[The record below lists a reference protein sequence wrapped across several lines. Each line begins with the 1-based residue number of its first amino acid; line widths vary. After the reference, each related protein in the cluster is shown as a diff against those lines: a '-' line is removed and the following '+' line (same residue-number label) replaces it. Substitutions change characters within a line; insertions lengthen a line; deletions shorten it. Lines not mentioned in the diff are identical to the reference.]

1 MMWGK
6 KTVKPE
12 PKPKKECPSVKLDK
26 AEQIAK
32 QYKELSKCCEV
43 LADIRKKEDSN
54 FGMYSSGW
62 RLYEFDISA
71 AGIDIEEVYAYIGRL
86 AEKRRIELEL
96 ELEKLGQ

>member
-1 MMWGK
+1 MWGK

-12 PKPKKECPSVKLDK
+12 PKPVKECPSVNLDK
-26 AEQIAK
+26 AEQISK
-32 QYKELSKCCEV
+32 QYKQLGQCCSI
-43 LADIRKKEDSN
+43 LADIRPKKRDVYFMSAKD
-54 FGMYSSGW
+54 W
-62 RLYEFDISA
+62 RIWESEIGA